1 MYVDQ
6 KGLAAMLAIKRTAG
20 ITPEV
25 NLRNSLHEGNKA
37 CKQGI
42 RPDFETQGRLYKK
55 SNPGSGIS
63 VAPQKGLMSSKIKTK
78 MLQNTQ

>member
-1 MYVDQ
+1 MYVNQ

-20 ITPEV
+20 VTPEV
-25 NLRNSLHEGNKA
+25 NLRNSLHECNKA

-55 SNPGSGIS
+55 SNLGIS
-63 VAPQKGLMSSKIKTK
+63 VTSQKGLMSSK
-78 MLQNTQ
+78 N